1 MNKNVIWLIIH
12 LVIGA
17 NIVHLSVE
25 LLNVC
30 IHTIFAK
37 IASHGSKG
45 QWGIQA
51 YPWLRCQCH
60 LITFKNIVKAIHH
73 IFFQVIELRERSGY
87 AKDWYYRLMYHFL
100 RGTFLS
106 DLFVFWL
113 ETKSAG
119 ISLELLQ
126 MRPTCP
132 DWQNNKLRIRNSFLN
147 YNVIDFFFFFSCKGR
162 HILVNA
168 AVDWHIW
175 GKSPHVLL
183 KKHTLYW
190 RWSTMIQGHVVNTAA
205 VLYIHHKLI
214 VKMCVGLV
222 NNEQISWSCW
232 TVQRYYPLAPSGEV
246 KPDAPFVEWNR
257 GWILLQQHCNNRF
270 PHLLEQK
277 NGGLIN
283 DEKAE
288 TFPCV

>member
-1 MNKNVIWLIIH
+1 ME
-12 LVIGA
+12 
-17 NIVHLSVE
+17 S
-25 LLNVC
+25 LNVC

-37 IASHGSKG
+37 TASHGSKG

-73 IFFQVIELRERSGY
+73 IFFQVIELRETSGY
-87 AKDWYYRLMYHFL
+87 AKDWYYRLMHHFL

-147 YNVIDFFFFFSCKGR
+147 YNVNDFFFFFVQRETHTSQRCCWLAHLGQESPCSPEKT
-162 HILVNA
+162 HI
-168 AVDWHIW
+168 I
-175 GKSPHVLL
+175 L
-183 KKHTLYW
+183 K
-190 RWSTMIQGHVVNTAA
+190 VVN
-205 VLYIHHKLI
+205 
-214 VKMCVGLV
+214 
-222 NNEQISWSCW
+222 
-232 TVQRYYPLAPSGEV
+232 
-246 KPDAPFVEWNR
+246 
-257 GWILLQQHCNNRF
+257 
-270 PHLLEQK
+270 
-277 NGGLIN
+277 N
-283 DEKAE
+283 DPRA
-288 TFPCV
+288 CC